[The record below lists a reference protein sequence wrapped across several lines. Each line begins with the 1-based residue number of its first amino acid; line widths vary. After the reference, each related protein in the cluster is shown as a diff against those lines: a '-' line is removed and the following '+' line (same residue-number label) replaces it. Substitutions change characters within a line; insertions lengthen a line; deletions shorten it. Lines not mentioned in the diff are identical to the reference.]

1 MKAEW
6 TNSYSLT
13 KSQTTK
19 AILVIEMSDKQW
31 EHLHSADVLLMNSF
45 GVTTVYPCVSIKPM
59 PQEQDIYEIGMDE
72 EDTNAK
78 RQWNKGWNACIDEII
93 GETE

>member
-1 MKAEW
+1 MMGVLQQMKMIAIIDVPDGEGKW
-6 TNSYSLT
+6 YIDGEIHYTENESLM
-13 KSQTTK
+13 KK
-19 AILVIEMSDKQW
+19 FD
-31 EHLHSADVLLMNSF
+31 ADMIPL
-45 GVTTVYPCVSIKPM
+45 KPM

-78 RQWNKGWNACIDEII
+78 RQWNKGWNACLEEIV